1 MKNHIP
7 KNIKKPDLV
16 ACHKGE
22 KQKHFSNFPEHK
34 NKNESITINYSIKT

>member
-22 KQKHFSNFPEHK
+22 KQKHFLNFP
-34 NKNESITINYSIKT
+34 